1 MGNQTNIIKRPCLL
15 TFTFDQT
22 LEKKADYIF
31 PENECSKIISIKLA
45 DLQDLIQTF
54 KTPFYSQSKESQ
66 DANMKNVS
74 NNRVATDNSIN
85 ILYVLTDT
93 NLYILAHETLTHRF
107 QQIQKID
114 WKLSNPELS
123 LIRFSEFALYKNAIF
138 LTNFEEEPVVLK
150 ICFGKDTLGKNHK
163 NKQIKIHSQNIVDD
177 VKVMKLNLKG
187 I

>member
-107 QQIQKID
+107 
-114 WKLSNPELS
+114 
-123 LIRFSEFALYKNAIF
+123 
-138 LTNFEEEPVVLK
+138 
-150 ICFGKDTLGKNHK
+150 
-163 NKQIKIHSQNIVDD
+163 
-177 VKVMKLNLKG
+177 
-187 I
+187 